1 MEARTGQVTSTL
13 AAALDMLDAL
23 LATVSSP
30 TASPIS
36 SDPAVWRPSHD
47 HQQGHPLVLLP
58 SGEDRRH
65 RRRSAQDGLGT
76 YLT

>member
-47 HQQGHPLVLLP
+47 HQQGH
-58 SGEDRRH
+58 
-65 RRRSAQDGLGT
+65 RSCCYPVAKIGGT
-76 YLT
+76 DAVRLRTDLALT

>member
-1 MEARTGQVTSTL
+1 VEARTGQVTSTSP
-13 AAALDMLDAL
+13 AALHLLDAL

-36 SDPAVWRPSHD
+36 SDPAVWRPRHD